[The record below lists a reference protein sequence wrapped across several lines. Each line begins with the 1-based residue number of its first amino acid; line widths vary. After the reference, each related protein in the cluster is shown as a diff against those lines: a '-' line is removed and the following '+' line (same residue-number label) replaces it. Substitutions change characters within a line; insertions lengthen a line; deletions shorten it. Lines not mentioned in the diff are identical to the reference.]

1 MRDPKDQRDYGL
13 SFNKR
18 FRVAP
23 LAQFFLELLTLIDDN
38 LAVVGDGDGP
48 ALERARRG
56 TFEIHPRNLE
66 AAAVAGT
73 VKFLLLVPPIGRA
86 AQVRASRA
94 QGINDVAAQVVILM
108 ADDPGALRLEALDD
122 FLRLILVGRADF
134 ELAGRLGENIRVQK
148 TDGSDS

>member
-56 TFEIHPRNLE
+56 AFEIHPRNLE

-73 VKFLLLVPPIGRA
+73 FKFLLLVPPIGRA
-86 AQVRASRA
+86 TQVRASRA
-94 QGINDVAAQVVILM
+94 QGINDVAAQVVILI
-108 ADDPGALRLEALDD
+108 ADEPGALRLECPGY
-122 FLRLILVGRADF
+122 FFRLRMVR
-134 ELAGRLGENIRVQK
+134 
-148 TDGSDS
+148 GSDLGIFVQVGQK